1 MSQAFE
7 EKLKEINDILEEQTK
22 VLGEM
27 EKPETSQD
35 LKDEIEKLKNSM
47 GKLVHLATGQKEATI
62 WRR

>member
-35 LKDEIEKLKNSM
+35 LKDEIEKLKNNM
-47 GKLVHLATGQKEATI
+47 RKLVHLATGQKEATI